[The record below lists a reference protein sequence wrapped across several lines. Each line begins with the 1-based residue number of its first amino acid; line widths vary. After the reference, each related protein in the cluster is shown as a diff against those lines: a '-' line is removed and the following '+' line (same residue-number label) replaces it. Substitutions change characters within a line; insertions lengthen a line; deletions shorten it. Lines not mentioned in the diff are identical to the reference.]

1 MSFSIVYADKDK
13 IQNSIAQ
20 NIIPMESLILTN
32 GDNKE
37 SEAFYY
43 DENGKLKQI
52 TKRTTFG
59 SLSEARIWA
68 SKYDYVGELIS
79 VLQNDKYVP
88 YMIGEG
94 NKFYSIPYKEEVI
107 LTEDTVVL
115 DGGSAPEA

>member
-1 MSFSIVYADKDK
+1 MSFSVVYADKDK

-32 GDNKE
+32 GDDKE

-52 TKRTTFG
+52 TKRTTFS

-115 DGGSAPEA
+115 DGGSAPNA

>member
-1 MSFSIVYADKDK
+1 MSFSIVYADKDR

-32 GDNKE
+32 GEDKE

-68 SKYDYVGELIS
+68 SKYNYVGELIS
-79 VLQNDKYVP
+79 VLQDNKYVP
-88 YMIGEG
+88 YMVGEG

-115 DGGSAPEA
+115 AGGSAPKP

>member
-1 MSFSIVYADKDK
+1 MSFSVVYADKDK

-20 NIIPMESLILTN
+20 KIIPMESLILTN
-32 GDNKE
+32 SQDKE
-37 SEAFYY
+37 SEAYYY
-43 DENGKLKQI
+43 DDKGNLKQI

-59 SLSEARIWA
+59 SLSEARIWV
-68 SKYDYVGELIS
+68 SKYNYDGELIS

-88 YMIGEG
+88 YMVGTED
-94 NKFYSIPYKEEVI
+94 KLYSIPYKEEVI